1 MAIGLFPSV
10 LEHQSKSVIDQ
21 NMLLLKEKKLN
32 IHFEIHLP
40 FCCVNMFKKEEYLL
54 PC

>member
-21 NMLLLKEKKLN
+21 NMLLLKKS
-32 IHFEIHLP
+32 F
-40 FCCVNMFKKEEYLL
+40 EYLVL
-54 PC
+54 